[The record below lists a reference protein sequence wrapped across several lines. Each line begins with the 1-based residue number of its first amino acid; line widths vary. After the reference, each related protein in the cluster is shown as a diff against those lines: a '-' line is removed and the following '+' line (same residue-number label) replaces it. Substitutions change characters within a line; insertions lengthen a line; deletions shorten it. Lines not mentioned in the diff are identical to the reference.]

1 MNARLTRIKK
11 EVRALFWTWCATVIA
26 GAAPFVA
33 HYPSAQDLNVLSFFL
48 GVPLLATLSLG
59 MEFQHRTLSLWLV
72 QPATRMQLWSE
83 KMGVMCAAVV
93 SAASVSG
100 TGMFLFVFP
109 ELNLIYKVAAAAY
122 VLITIASA
130 IFWTLAVRST
140 IGGFVVMSCI
150 LWVFYLFV
158 ALTHVGEGVKAVVSP
173 TAAITAISSFSICF
187 AGLMFWLGARKLARF
202 QVTGG
207 SGGEDL
213 LMSGP
218 TLMPEGAAE
227 WFRCQPTGAF
237 VNLMRKEF
245 RLLRPLW
252 LIEIPVVLYWAFL
265 AVFRLMPSPP
275 VLIPETPLQWALMGP
290 PGAVFVGLAG
300 LAGMLSL
307 GEERRSGT
315 QAWHMTLPISARRQW
330 LIKLGM
336 AMLSGLA
343 CSILLPVLATVAVG
357 SVYGSPFMFVYRRAL
372 PDLLI
377 LYPILIF
384 VCFWCA
390 CAANGTVRAAAWI
403 APVTTVVFLSS
414 SGGTWLGQELS
425 RTTGTLKDFVVSW
438 FHLSPLALARIT
450 ESAREGVLWL
460 FVPTLLFAL
469 IQSYR
474 LFRTHPQ
481 DGFWWML
488 RCVLPVA
495 AVTMLVSFSVSTGL
509 IYSRWAPFDE
519 TRQAL
524 DRFHVGAT
532 KIELTGEDLI
542 RSTPLAAPTRRW
554 LKGSRI
560 IVSSERSPLS
570 GYLAT
575 IHLASGLEC
584 RLTVVNRGGTAA
596 SCAYER
602 R

>member
-1 MNARLTRIKK
+1 MKARWIRIKK
-11 EVRALFWTWCATVIA
+11 EAHALFWPWCAVVIA
-26 GAAPFVA
+26 GALAFVV

-48 GVPLLATLSLG
+48 GIPLLATLSLG
-59 MEFQHRTLSLWLV
+59 VEFQHRTLSLWLA
-72 QPATRMQLWSE
+72 QPATRTQLWGE
-83 KMGVMCAAVV
+83 KMGVMCAAVL
-93 SAASVSG
+93 SAALVAG

-109 ELNLIYKVAAAAY
+109 ELNLIYKVEAAAY

-140 IGGFVVMSCI
+140 MGGFIVVSCI

-158 ALTHVGEGVKAVVSP
+158 ALTHAGEGVKALVSP
-173 TAAITAISSFSICF
+173 TTAITAISSFSICF
-187 AGLMFWLGARKLARF
+187 AGLMFWLGARKLERF

-218 TLMPEGAAE
+218 TVVPEAVAE
-227 WFRCQPTGAF
+227 WFRCRPAGAF
-237 VNLMRKEF
+237 ANLIRKEF

-265 AVFRLMPSPP
+265 AVFRLLPSPP
-275 VLIPETPLQWALMGP
+275 VVIPETPLQWALMGP

-300 LAGMLSL
+300 LAGILSL

-315 QAWHMTLPISARRQW
+315 QAWHMTLPISTRRQW
-330 LIKLGM
+330 LIKLVM

-343 CSILLPVLATVAVG
+343 CSILLPVLAMVAVG
-357 SVYGSPFMFVYRRAL
+357 SVYRSPFMFVYRRAL

-390 CAANGTVRAAAWI
+390 CAANGTVRAAAGI
-403 APVTTVVFLSS
+403 APVTTAVFFASS
-414 SGGTWLGQELS
+414 SGTWLGQELT
-425 RTTGTLKDFVVSW
+425 RTMGTVKDFVVSW
-438 FHLSPLALARIT
+438 FHLNPLPLARIT

-474 LFRTHPQ
+474 LFRTQPQ
-481 DGFWWML
+481 ESVRWIV
-488 RCVLPVA
+488 RCVLPVV
-495 AVTMLVSFSVSTGL
+495 AVTMLFSFLVSAGFLS
-509 IYSRWAPFDE
+509 SRWEPFDE
-519 TRQAL
+519 TRQGL
-524 DRFHVGAT
+524 DRLQSGAA
-532 KIELTGEDLI
+532 KLEFTGEDLAKG
-542 RSTPLAAPTRRW
+542 SPLSRPTRRW
-554 LKGSRI
+554 LKGSKI
-560 IVSSERSPLS
+560 IVAPDHSHLS
-570 GYLAT
+570 GYQAR
-575 IHLASGLEC
+575 IYLASGLEC

>member
-1 MNARLTRIKK
+1 MNARWIRIKK
-11 EVRALFWTWCATVIA
+11 EARVLFWPWCATVIA
-26 GAAPFVA
+26 GALPFVLR
-33 HYPSAQDLNVLSFFL
+33 YPSAQDLNVLSFFL
-48 GVPLLATLSLG
+48 GIPLLATLSLG
-59 MEFQHRTLSLWLV
+59 MEFQHRTLSLWLT
-72 QPATRMQLWSE
+72 QPATRTQLWGE
-83 KMGVMCAAVV
+83 KMSVMCAAVV
-93 SAASVSG
+93 SAAWVAG

-109 ELNLIYKVAAAAY
+109 ELGLIYKVAAAAY

-158 ALTHVGEGVKAVVSP
+158 ALTHAGEGVKAAVSP
-173 TAAITAISSFSICF
+173 AAAITAISCFSICF
-187 AGLMFWLGARKLARF
+187 AGLMFCLGARKLGRY

-218 TLMPEGAAE
+218 AVVPEVVAG
-227 WFRCQPTGAF
+227 WFHCRPTGAL
-237 VNLMRKEF
+237 VNLIRKEV

-265 AVFRLMPSPP
+265 AVFRLLPSPP
-275 VLIPETPLQWALMGP
+275 VVIPDTPLQWALMGP
-290 PGAVFVGLAG
+290 PGSVFVGLAG

-330 LIKLGM
+330 LIKLVM
-336 AMLSGLA
+336 AMLAGLA
-343 CSILLPVLATVAVG
+343 CSVLLPVLATVAVG
-357 SVYGSPFMFVYRRAL
+357 SVYGSPFMFVHRRAL

-377 LYPILIF
+377 LYPILTF
-384 VCFWCA
+384 ACFWCA

-403 APVTTVVFLSS
+403 APVTTAVFLASS
-414 SGGTWLGQELS
+414 SGTWLGQELA
-425 RTTGTLKDFVVSW
+425 RTTGTAKDFVVSW
-438 FHLSPLALARIT
+438 LHLSPLALTRIT

-460 FVPTLLFAL
+460 FVPTLFFAL
-469 IQSYR
+469 IQSYW
-474 LFRTHPQ
+474 LFRRQPLERVR
-481 DGFWWML
+481 WIL

-495 AVTMLVSFSVSTGL
+495 AVTMLFSFSVSAGL

-524 DRFHVGAT
+524 DRLQSGAT
-532 KIELTGEDLI
+532 KLEFTGEDLANG
-542 RSTPLAAPTRRW
+542 SSLSAPTRRW
-554 LKGSRI
+554 LKGSTI
-560 IVSSERSPLS
+560 TVSPDRSPLS
-570 GYLAT
+570 GYFAT
-575 IHLASGLEC
+575 IHLASGQEC